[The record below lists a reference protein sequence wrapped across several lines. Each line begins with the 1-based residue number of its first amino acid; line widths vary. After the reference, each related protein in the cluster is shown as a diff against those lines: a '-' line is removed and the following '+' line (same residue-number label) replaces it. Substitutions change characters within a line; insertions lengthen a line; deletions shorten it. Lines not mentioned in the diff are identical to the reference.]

1 MPDLYHTIIRPI
13 VTEKT
18 SVSYQTKGEYT
29 FEVDPTATKHDIKAA
44 IEQLFGVQVT
54 NVWTSNRRGKPRR
67 VGASVGRRPHWKRAV
82 VKLREG
88 DTIEIF
94 EG

>member
-1 MPDLYHTIIRPI
+1 MPDLYNTIVRPI

-18 SVSYQTKGEYT
+18 SAAYQVKGEYT
-29 FEVDPTATKHDIKAA
+29 FEVDPAATKHEIKAA
-44 IEQLFGVQVT
+44 IEQLFGVRVR

-67 VGASVGRRPHWKRAV
+67 VGVSVGRRPHWKRAV
-82 VKLREG
+82 VKLAEG